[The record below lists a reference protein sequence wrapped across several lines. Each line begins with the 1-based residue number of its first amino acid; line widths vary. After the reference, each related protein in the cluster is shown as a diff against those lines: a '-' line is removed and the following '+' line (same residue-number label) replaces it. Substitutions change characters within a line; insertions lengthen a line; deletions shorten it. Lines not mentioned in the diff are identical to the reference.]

1 MLGQVVQNKCVR
13 SRILV
18 TKVRFEPGS
27 NRFELVQEV
36 QELPEPRTEPRVR
49 FSKIPEPEPEPW
61 FGSVRFRFEPR
72 FRTELR
78 QHYSS
83 PVMMSQRNLDW
94 SADFM
99 WLDHDE

>member
-1 MLGQVVQNKCVR
+1 MLGQVVQNKSVR

-27 NRFELVQEV
+27 NWFELVQEI
-36 QELPEPRTEPRVR
+36 QELPEPQTEPRVQ

-72 FRTELR
+72 FRTEPW
-78 QHYSS
+78 QH
-83 PVMMSQRNLDW
+83 
-94 SADFM
+94 
-99 WLDHDE
+99 